1 MELKKPVAATA
12 KVEATKADPAKQSTA
27 AQTEERE
34 EFRAALPSKEE
45 FAKAVLAN
53 LEKELKAALA
63 ADPDL
68 KGVSKDELAAW
79 VAADVDEAFAA
90 MAEPGWGE
98 A

>member
-1 MELKKPVAATA
+1 MEQKKPVATTA
-12 KVEATKADPAKQSTA
+12 KVEAVKAGPVKQSTA
-27 AQTEERE
+27 AEAKERE
-34 EFRAALPSKEE
+34 AFRAALPSKAE
-45 FAKAVLAN
+45 FTKAVLAN
-53 LEKELKAALA
+53 LEKDLKAALA

-90 MAEPGWGE
+90 MAKPGWSE